1 MNQRFINSIFVF
13 FGILIFAAACH
24 SPVSSLLHQQWK
36 TIKVQNQKLQQQNN
50 EIKAFLD
57 SLSLVQN
64 NPQADS
70 LRRQVQATY
79 DQIVAEQARAQDNT
93 LLEFTAAGIVY
104 MSSPSGVD
112 SAAYSLEDPYIH
124 IDESKLK
131 GEGEKMTFE
140 ILHITS
146 DTLRLQF
153 VDQKDTSIITLVP
166 TEVLN
171 APGSKK

>member
-1 MNQRFINSIFVF
+1 
-13 FGILIFAAACH
+13 
-24 SPVSSLLHQQWK
+24 
-36 TIKVQNQKLQQQNN
+36 
-50 EIKAFLD
+50 
-57 SLSLVQN
+57 
-64 NPQADS
+64 
-70 LRRQVQATY
+70 
-79 DQIVAEQARAQDNT
+79 
-93 LLEFTAAGIVY
+93 
-104 MSSPSGVD
+104 MSSPNGID

-171 APGSKK
+171 APGSNK